1 MRKTIKYLENGEYHY
16 ATVKDVGDL
25 AKLKTDSKE
34 DLVAAINDL
43 FINGGENAG
52 KPEGYDKL
60 VEQLTNAIKEQQG
73 IKDKIDTIEK
83 NDSDQ
88 NTARKKE
95 IEELRTQ
102 QAEERAKADKAYN
115 ELVQKVESDI
125 NEIVESNKILS
136 SNLDTQTSA
145 LRNDLNQTKNEL
157 EQEKSKLINASD
169 KVDNIENRLTTTDLT
184 VKQNTDSISQMATR
198 SELDLVNQSVKKQD
212 TELKQQADEIKLK
225 ASQSDLDSVSQKVT
239 KNTSELAVAN
249 DAISAISSKQIE
261 QGQNQQ
267 AIETKVVENAEGIKQ
282 ISTDLQ
288 SSNNKIEKFEG
299 KLESTAHDL
308 KTQYE
313 QYTNNAIGKISDSSL
328 NKILNSSFTVGEDH
342 LTSWQNISDKVNV
355 EEDGNGLMWARIIQS
370 GQNSIN
376 PVGLTSNYFNVKQ
389 GYVTVSV
396 DIKEGQSSTIDD
408 STVIR
413 IELYDDG
420 KKRLNFQDV
429 TLDDLGLSIEMLN
442 DHNSHRG
449 LYRYN
454 IDRSDVKQMTVR
466 GFLNKNGDLSFT
478 NFSARLSSIDNG
490 DYTPNPDDYDRQIV
504 KMNTSIEQNAK
515 EIKLKATSAEV
526 DNKVEGITSGL
537 DDKMWS
543 IAKSEMSIASDNFQV
558 EIQKATKLL
567 DTNPNL
573 YEGTADFSGP
583 NWIGREKWKDDGLTD
598 PEGNTV
604 LSISNKVWQ
613 GIGQLHDVEVGSY
626 TFSCWLYLSGNSN
639 TNDGVMMFAGTG
651 SNGENATI
659 ASHEGQGP
667 AFNFPASNGNNLPN
681 WQRVTWTF
689 NVTKAGKLYVR
700 TELKQNKGTLHVGS
714 YKLEKGSVATRWCQN
729 TRELVTVNNVVS
741 SINVSPE
748 EIKLASGKIVLDGDT
763 TVKDTLNV
771 GNVVLDGGNNG
782 AIQMGD
788 GKVKIKSTGDNYLAL
803 DSNGVL
809 ISDNESTSKV
819 EIGKQYIS
827 LAVKDG
833 TYMTMNPVGINIGN
847 IVKNRFIN
855 SGIISSVTGSFTDQ
869 GQTPGIG
876 LLITPKNSTTTSN
889 GKAIVI
895 GEIKDDQG
903 NIRLGMDYKIAANRN
918 GQQVGQFNWTASH
931 NLYEDGGVIKP
942 TSDSQDDLFITSV
955 KLPATDQSDSWQ
967 PAITLV
973 HGRKDDGSHNVS
985 RAGIQL
991 QWDNVVPYGRMETSN
1006 FFFAPNG
1013 AWSDGGQNGL
1023 AINWVQ
1029 WSGWEGRVP
1038 TIQRVNK
1045 SGREM
1050 ANGGLAFFSWGGIVY
1065 WDRSQ
1070 RWNLDWALNH
1080 TDGDLDPN
1088 DHGQFTSHL

>member
-83 NDSDQ
+83 NDSDHD
-88 NTARKKE
+88 TARQKE
-95 IEELRTQ
+95 IEDLRTQ

-115 ELVQKVESDI
+115 ELVKKVESDI

-136 SNLDTQTSA
+136 SNLDTQTGA

-157 EQEKSKLINASD
+157 EQEKGKLYNASEQIGD
-169 KVDNIENRLTTTDLT
+169 IDNRLSTAELT

-198 SELDLVNQSVKKQD
+198 SELNLINQSVKKQE
-212 TELKQQADEIKLK
+212 TELNQQADEIKLK
-225 ASQSDLDSVSQKVT
+225 ASQSDLDSVTQKVT
-239 KNTSELAVAN
+239 KNTSDLTIAN

-288 SSNNKIEKFEG
+288 SGNNKIEKFEG
-299 KLESTAHDL
+299 KLETTAHDL

-328 NKILNSSFTVGEDH
+328 NKILNSSFTVGDDH

-355 EEDGNGLMWARIIQS
+355 EEDGNGLMWARIIQT
-370 GQNSIN
+370 GQSSIN
-376 PVGLTSNYFNVKQ
+376 PVGLTSNYFDVKQ
-389 GYVTVSV
+389 GFVTVSV
-396 DIKEGQSSTIDD
+396 DVKEGQSATVDD
-408 STVIR
+408 STVLR
-413 IELYDDG
+413 IELYDENN
-420 KKRLNFQDV
+420 KRLDFQDV
-429 TLDDLGLSIEMLN
+429 SLEDLGLSVAILN
-442 DHNSHRG
+442 DHNAHRG

-454 IDRSDVKQMTVR
+454 IDRSDVKKMTVR
-466 GFLNKNGDLSFT
+466 GYLNKNGDLSFT

-543 IAKSEMSIASDNFQV
+543 IAKSEMTAASDNFRIQV
-558 EIQKATKLL
+558 EKATKAL
-567 DTNPNL
+567 DINPNL
-573 YEGTADFSGP
+573 YTGTADFSGT
-583 NWIGREKWKDDGLTD
+583 NWVNKQFWVDDGTTD
-598 PEGNTV
+598 PEGNTA
-604 LSISNKVWQ
+604 LKITSQAWE
-613 GIGQLHDVEVGSY
+613 GLGQMYDVEVGQY
-626 TFSCWLYLSGNSN
+626 TFSCWLMLSDDSN
-639 TNDGVMMFAGTG
+639 VSDGVMLFAGTG
-651 SNGENATI
+651 SLGETAQI
-659 ASHEGQGP
+659 DSGQGQGP
-667 AFNFPASNGNNLPN
+667 NFQFGNETAK
-681 WQRVTWTF
+681 WQKVTWTF
-689 NVTKAGKLYVR
+689 NVVISGWLYVR
-700 TELKQNKGTLHVGS
+700 PELKQNTGTIRVGS
-714 YKLEKGSVATRWCQN
+714 YKLEKGDVATRWCQN
-729 TRELVTVNNVVS
+729 TRELVTVNNVIS

-748 EIKLASGKIVLDGDT
+748 EIKLASNKIVLDGDT
-763 TVKDTLNV
+763 TIKDTLNV

-782 AIQMGD
+782 SIQMGD
-788 GKVKIKSTGDNYLAL
+788 GKVKIKSTGNNYLAL

-827 LAVKDG
+827 LSVKDG

-876 LLITPKNSTTTSN
+876 LLITPENSTKTSN

-1065 WDRSQ
+1065 WDRAQ

-1080 TDGDLDPN
+1080 TDGDLNPN

>member
-88 NTARKKE
+88 DAARKKE

-102 QAEERAKADKAYN
+102 QAEERAKADQAYN
-115 ELVQKVESDI
+115 ELVKKVESDI

-136 SNLDTQTSA
+136 SNLDTQTGA

-157 EQEKSKLINASD
+157 EQEKGKLYNASNQVED
-169 KVDNIENRLTTTDLT
+169 LDNRLSTAELT

-198 SELDLVNQSVKKQD
+198 SEMNLIDQSVKKQE
-212 TELKQQADEIKLK
+212 TELNQQADEIKLK
-225 ASQSDLDSVSQKVT
+225 ASQSDLDSVTQKVT
-239 KNTSELAVAN
+239 KNTSDLTIAN

-299 KLESTAHDL
+299 KLETTSHDL

-328 NKILNSSFTVGEDH
+328 NKILNSSFTVGDDH

-355 EEDGNGLMWARIIQS
+355 EEDGNGLMWARIIQT
-370 GQNSIN
+370 GQSSIN
-376 PVGLTSNYFNVKQ
+376 PVGLTSNYFDVKQ
-389 GYVTVSV
+389 GFVTVSV
-396 DIKEGQSSTIDD
+396 DVKEGQSATVDD
-408 STVIR
+408 STVLR
-413 IELYDDG
+413 IELYDENN
-420 KKRLNFQDV
+420 KRLDFQDV
-429 TLDDLGLSIEMLN
+429 SLEDLGLSVAILN
-442 DHNSHRG
+442 DHNTHRG

-454 IDRSDVKQMTVR
+454 IDRSDVKKMTVR
-466 GFLNKNGDLSFT
+466 GYLNKNGDLSFT

-543 IAKSEMSIASDNFQV
+543 IARSEMTAASDNFKIQV
-558 EIQKATKLL
+558 EKATKTL
-567 DTNPNL
+567 DINPNL
-573 YEGTADFSGP
+573 YTGTADFSGT
-583 NWIGREKWKDDGLTD
+583 KWVNKQSWVDDGTTD
-598 PEGNTV
+598 PEGNTA
-604 LSISNKVWQ
+604 LKNTSQAWD
-613 GIGQLHDVEVGSY
+613 GLGQMYDVEVGQY
-626 TFSCWLYLSGNSN
+626 TFSCWLMLSDDSN
-639 TNDGVMMFAGTG
+639 VSDGVMLFAGTG
-651 SNGENATI
+651 SLGETAQI
-659 ASHEGQGP
+659 DSHQGQGP
-667 AFNFPASNGNNLPN
+667 TFQFGDETAK
-681 WQRVTWTF
+681 WQKVTWTF
-689 NVTKAGKLYVR
+689 NVVISGWLYVR
-700 TELKQNKGTLHVGS
+700 PELKQNTGTIRVGS
-714 YKLEKGSVATRWCQN
+714 YKLEKGDVATRWCQN
-729 TRELVTVNNVVS
+729 TRELVTVNNVIS

-748 EIKLASGKIVLDGDT
+748 EIKLASNKIVLDGDT
-763 TVKDTLNV
+763 TIKDTLNV

-788 GKVKIKSTGDNYLAL
+788 GKVKIKSTGNNYLAL

-809 ISDNESTSKV
+809 ISDDESTSKV

-876 LLITPKNSTTTSN
+876 LLITPENSTRTSN

-955 KLPATDQSDSWQ
+955 KLPATDQPDTWQ

-1065 WDRSQ
+1065 WDGAQ

-1080 TDGDLDPN
+1080 TDGNLNPN